1 MSEVGSQVYL
11 LNFQFNQDQ
20 SCFSLATSQGFR
32 TFTLQPLAEFS
43 RRQVNEPEG
52 QAAPVQLAAMLFQTN
67 YVALVLKS
75 SPYKVLLWDD
85 SLRQKPLELWS
96 RFEVLNVLLRRDV
109 LCIVS
114 EYKIYIYEF
123 GSFQVLMHLETAGN
137 PRGVCALAPGSRPW
151 LLAAPAQTKGV
162 IRLQNGS
169 DDAASQ
175 DIIAHNNPIACIALS
190 LDGGMVATASEQG
203 TVVKVFSVADGK
215 QLFAFR
221 RGTTSTT
228 ISSLCFRPDAKFLA
242 VGSISATV
250 HIFRLEADLS
260 SSGNQ
265 GRVPQYFQATRSFA
279 QFRLPDVDANG
290 KPSVDL
296 RFGAGNFLSG
306 PVVAFSKGDA
316 EKIVVLH
323 YNGILY
329 QGNFNEKI
337 QATADNF
344 FTEATVVFAARPD
357 FQVGASSKPPRED
370 DEGNWQVI

>member
-43 RRQVNEPEG
+43 RRQINEPEG
-52 QAAPVQLAAMLFQTN
+52 QAAPVQIAAMLFQTN

-96 RFEVLNVLLRRDV
+96 RFEVLNVILRRDV

-114 EYKIYIYEF
+114 EYKIYVYEF
-123 GSFQVLMHLETAGN
+123 GSFQVLMHLETSGN
-137 PRGVCALAPGSRPW
+137 PRGVCALSPGSRPW

-162 IRLQNGS
+162 LRLQNGS
-169 DDAASQ
+169 DDAQ
-175 DIIAHNNPIACIALS
+175 DIIAHNNSIACVALS
-190 LDGGMVATASEQG
+190 QDGGMVATASEQG
-203 TVVKVFSVADGK
+203 TVIKVFSVSDGK

-221 RGTTSTT
+221 RGTISTT
-228 ISSLCFRPDAKFLA
+228 ISSLCFRADSKFLA
-242 VGSISATV
+242 VGSTSATV
-250 HIFRLEADLS
+250 HIFRLEADLTS
-260 SSGNQ
+260 SANQ
-265 GRVPQYFQATRSFA
+265 QRVPQYFQATRSFA

-296 RFGAGNFLSG
+296 RFAAGNFLTG
-306 PVVAFSKGDA
+306 PVVAFSKTDG
-316 EKIVVLH
+316 EKINVLH
-323 YNGILY
+323 FNGILY
-329 QGNFNEKI
+329 QGSFSEKN

-344 FTEATVVFAARPD
+344 FTEATVIFAARPD
-357 FQVGASSKPPRED
+357 FQVGAASKPPRED